1 MPSHNAQRAQGG
13 GAILWATVALAFFD
27 LDKTIL
33 SENSGALWI
42 RHEVR
47 AGHVSLW
54 QAARASAWLFGYH
67 LGLTAMD
74 EVLLEALA
82 TLEGTSA
89 CEARTRTAGF
99 YQREVRHLVRPGA
112 RLTLAAHRAAGDAL
126 VLLTTSTGYLS
137 ELVADDLGI
146 PHVLCNRFEV
156 DRGLH
161 TGRPLGPLCY
171 GPGKW
176 EHARALAGSL
186 GERLEDAVFYTD
198 SFSDLPVLEAVGR
211 PVAVHPDPRL
221 RREAVRRGWPI
232 EHWGR

>member
-1 MPSHNAQRAQGG
+1 MP
-13 GAILWATVALAFFD
+13 LAFFD

-33 SENSGALWI
+33 SENSGALWV

-47 AGHVSLW
+47 EGQVSLW
-54 QAARASAWLFGYH
+54 QALRASGWLFRYH
-67 LGLTAMD
+67 LGFTAMD
-74 EVLLEALA
+74 GALLEAVEALA
-82 TLEGTSA
+82 GTSVQ
-89 CEARTRTAGF
+89 ELRERTAAF
-99 YQREVRHLVRPGA
+99 YAREVRHLVRPGA
-112 RLTLAAHRAAGDAL
+112 RVAIEAHRAMGDPL

-137 ELVADDLGI
+137 ELAAADLGI

-156 DRGLH
+156 EGGLH
-161 TGRPLGPLCY
+161 TGRPLGTLCY

-176 EHARALAGSL
+176 EHARALAASL

-232 EHWGR
+232 ERWGA